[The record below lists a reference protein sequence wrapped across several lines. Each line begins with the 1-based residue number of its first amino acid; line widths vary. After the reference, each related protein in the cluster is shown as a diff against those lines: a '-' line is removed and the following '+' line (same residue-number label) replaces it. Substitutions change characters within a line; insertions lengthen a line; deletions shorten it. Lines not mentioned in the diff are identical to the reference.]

1 MKLLAS
7 LAVLAFLAVPAVA
20 AETVKGTTAPP
31 AAADTQTSA
40 ATNSA
45 VVNKS
50 ISGTTAT
57 VTVPA
62 SSEPQQY
69 QIDIKPLIDGL
80 LPYIVSALGGII
92 VLIGGLITTWLKR
105 KWNIDIDQAHRNAWQ
120 QAAQNA
126 AGALIAKGAVKI
138 EGNGTV
144 SVKSAEMAQVINTV
158 AQRVPEAIAH
168 FGFTPDDIQHLI
180 VAKIPQV
187 ISGSVP
193 AAVAPAPGQ

>member
-69 QIDIKPLIDGL
+69 QIDLKPFIDGL
-80 LPYIVSALGGII
+80 LPYIVSAVGSII
-92 VLIGGLITTWLKR
+92 VILGGLITTWLKQ
-105 KWNIDIDQAHRNAWQ
+105 KWNIDIDQAHRDAWQ

-126 AGALIAKGAVKI
+126 AGALIAKGAVQIGDDGK
-138 EGNGTV
+138 V
-144 SVKSAEMAQVINTV
+144 AVKSADMAQVINTM
-158 AQRVPEAIAH
+158 ATRVPAAIAH
-168 FGFTPDDIQHLI
+168 FGFTTDEIQHLI
-180 VAKIPQV
+180 IAKIPQV
-187 ISGSVP
+187 MSGSVP
-193 AAVAPAPGQ
+193 PTVAPSPGK